1 MAKEE
6 PKKKRIRLDQI
17 GKETAKCY
25 IKSCSIKAK
34 KGLYRLPE
42 NPYRRKAWIEACNWP
57 SDVVKSTRICWKH
70 FKKSDF
76 LNDMDEKD
84 AHELGPSFIHS

>member
-6 PKKKRIRLDQI
+6 PKKKRIQLDQI
-17 GKETAKCY
+17 RKEKCY

-42 NPYRRKAWIEACNWP
+42 NPHRRKAWIEACNWP
-57 SDVVKSTRICWKH
+57 SDVVNSTRICWKH

-76 LNDMDEKD
+76 LNDMDKKD

>member
-6 PKKKRIRLDQI
+6 PKKKKIQVDQI
-17 GKETAKCY
+17 RKEKCY
-25 IKSCSIKAK
+25 IKSCSIKTK

-42 NPYRRKAWIEACNWP
+42 NPHRRKAWIEACNWP
-57 SDVVKSTRICWKH
+57 SDVVNSTRICWKH

-76 LNDMDEKD
+76 LNDMDEND

>member
-6 PKKKRIRLDQI
+6 PKKKRIQLDQI
-17 GKETAKCY
+17 RKEKCY
-25 IKSCSIKAK
+25 IKSCSIKTK

-42 NPYRRKAWIEACNWP
+42 NPHRRKAWIEACNWP
-57 SDVVKSTRICWKH
+57 SDVANSTRICWKH

-76 LNDMDEKD
+76 LNDMDEND

>member
-1 MAKEE
+1 MAKEV
-6 PKKKRIRLDQI
+6 KKKIIRLDPI
-17 GKETAKCY
+17 RKDKCC
-25 IKSCSIKAK
+25 IRSCSIKTK

-42 NPYRRKAWIEACNWP
+42 NPNRRKAWIEACNWP
-57 SDVVKSTRICWKH
+57 SDVVKSARICWKH
-70 FKKSDF
+70 FRKSDF